1 MEQAA
6 WAEQEL
12 QERHRREDELLA
24 RSRPLQ
30 AELRRMIEEMNNT
43 AWAVYELELNHGDH
57 C

>member
-30 AELRRMIEEMNNT
+30 AELRRMINEFS
-43 AWAVYELELNHGDH
+43 ELQNL
-57 C
+57 